1 MLIVSLI
8 INFLLFASKSILNN
22 KEFSSFGLYTSIALF
37 STLDTTLIVLTFL
50 VVLFQLSVTVYV
62 ILCVPNSLVSIVVGD
77 TVKLFNVSV
86 LSLSSLT
93 DIPSRKFK
101 FVPFTTT
108 FTSDSLNPFISGA
121 LL

>member
-22 KEFSSFGLYTSIALF
+22 KELSSFGLYTSIALF

-77 TVKLFNVSV
+77 TVNSR
-86 LSLSSLT
+86 LSSPLSSLT

>member
-77 TVKLFNVSV
+77 TAKLFNVFE

-93 DIPSRKFK
+93 DIPSRKSI